1 MLPVARPCAAS
12 FAAMPGDATKRF
24 CASCNK
30 HVHDLSAGTEADAR
44 ALFEKNRGERVCVRF
59 AKDSAGNV
67 RFRGAAMAAAISL
80 AACGSNAVD
89 ANAPSDVNG
98 PIMSEAPKTEV
109 ANTNGEGDY
118 DQGDSIPDSIDI
130 CPEAPTNESIEDGCP
145 AVPNSVDPIDAG
157 K

>member
-1 MLPVARPCAAS
+1 MLPIARPCAAS

-30 HVHDLSAGTEADAR
+30 HVHDLSSGTEADAR

-67 RFRGAAMAAAISL
+67 RFRGAAVGAALAV
-80 AACGSNAVD
+80 AACGSNPHD
-89 ANAPSDVNG
+89 AAAPNRSMN
-98 PIMSEAPKTEV
+98 ETPKTEAL
-109 ANTNGEGDY
+109 ANDDHDMGD
-118 DQGDSIPDSIDI
+118 GIPDVNDR
-130 CPEAPTNESIEDGCP
+130 CPDEPEGQMDDTDGCP
-145 AVPNSVDPIDAG
+145 EPANAIDAG